1 MPPKKPEPKDD
12 TFNRMVFIFLGLFLL
27 WMVVQRLWM
36 VLNFYFAENYDSVWQ
51 RVEVYFLQY
60 IWPSIKA
67 VAVLITIAGVYGI
80 YKIVRGLQELWEEES
95 LVYGKIDKDTEEIPG
110 AAPIKNEKWEQVQ
123 THLNSKNPAEW
134 RLAIIEADVMLDE
147 LLKTIGYHG
156 ETVGE
161 RLKAVEPSDFV
172 TLEAAWEA
180 HKVRNQIAHQGSGF
194 EINERE
200 ARRVISLF
208 ETVFRE
214 FQIL

>member
-1 MPPKKPEPKDD
+1 
-12 TFNRMVFIFLGLFLL
+12 
-27 WMVVQRLWM
+27 M
-36 VLNFYFAENYDSVWQ
+36 VLNYYFAENYDSIWQ

-60 IWPSIKA
+60 VWPFIKA
-67 VAVLITIAGVYGI
+67 MAIFITIGGIYGI
-80 YKIVRGLQELWEEES
+80 AKIVRNMRALWEEES
-95 LVYGKIDKDTEEIPG
+95 LVYGKIDMEVEDVEGVSAVTN
-110 AAPIKNEKWEQVQ
+110 AKWEQVQ

-147 LLKTIGYHG
+147 LLKTAGYHG

-161 RLKAVEPSDFV
+161 RLKAVEPSDFL

-200 ARRVISLF
+200 AIRVVSLF
-208 ETVFRE
+208 EKVFRE